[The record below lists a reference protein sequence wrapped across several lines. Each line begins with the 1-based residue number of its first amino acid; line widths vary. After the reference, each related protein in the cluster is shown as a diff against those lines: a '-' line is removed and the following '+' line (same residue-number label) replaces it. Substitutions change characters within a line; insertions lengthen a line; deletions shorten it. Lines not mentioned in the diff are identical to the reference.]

1 MITVVQWYKKAV
13 LLVSTSLAIEP
24 LNGCRRWSKKD
35 NKYINIPR
43 HNIVK
48 NYDFLGGIDLI
59 DRMISDYRIR
69 TKTKKWTV
77 KTILHFRFNYIA
89 GFYIGGIESQ

>member
-35 NKYINIPR
+35 KYINIPR

-48 NYDFLGGIDLI
+48 NYDFLRGIDLI